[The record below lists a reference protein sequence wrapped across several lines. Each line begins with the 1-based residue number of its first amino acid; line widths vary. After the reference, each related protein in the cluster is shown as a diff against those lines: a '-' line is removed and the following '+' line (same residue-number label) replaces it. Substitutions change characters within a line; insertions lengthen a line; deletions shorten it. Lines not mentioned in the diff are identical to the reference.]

1 MEVQQ
6 LGLNLSDCPAG
17 IDSACYRP
25 PSWPPPADW
34 VVAEDENGD
43 PISRWGDEFWDF
55 SLWAGKSFKLY
66 FAGSRS
72 GRSAPIR
79 NAENQHVLRMLA
91 TWLIWGPRGARTWS
105 ALRNRFDLLRR
116 IVALCDREG
125 VLARELTRFPDLLK
139 QVSQLFSGQKEQVRI
154 IGELDRFLRA
164 KDVLGWVLVDEGGI
178 RRLSR
183 TFAEAEGEDLEQT
196 AYIPPRIWCY
206 QVQRLQECLD
216 DFLEHKQQVEDCFQF
231 CLNAYA
237 HNLGGL
243 EAALVAKGVLHTL
256 LPFCTQ
262 KRGAG
267 KRNGHRF
274 YGRFELTAQKFG
286 ISHLLEKWVKRK
298 EQDIDIRSFS
308 AYLTLIQLVGLS
320 YIANF
325 TLQRKEEMGALRA
338 DCLRWEQDP
347 VVGRIAIICG
357 GTTKTDPDDNAL
369 WPTSPCVELAVE
381 AMTVVA
387 RLRVQCA
394 ASIPEVN
401 CSPSDLANP
410 YLLQTA
416 YEPWGCTPDK
426 PKPYSTRSVV
436 PPYEAVVR
444 RFPCLFDPEQIRI
457 TEDDLTKARMFTP
470 NLSKDEKFKAG
481 RTWPWAYHQLR
492 RTGGINMFASG
503 LLSDSSIQVIMKH
516 MTLLQTVYYGRNH
529 TRLRFSEE
537 FEDLTTAARYEVIA
551 KQIEGLVEERYVSPV
566 DSQRKQEIVVNL
578 IGAKDFKVLARAA
591 EKGEVSFRE
600 TRLGGCTRTGT
611 CDYGGI
617 ESVARCAGGDGDK
630 PCRDAVFDKLKK
642 PAVEKQLAGA
652 EQRLQAA
659 MPNSPRKEALLAEA
673 QGLRNFLEVTR
684 D

>member
-1 MEVQQ
+1 
-6 LGLNLSDCPAG
+6 
-17 IDSACYRP
+17 
-25 PSWPPPADW
+25 
-34 VVAEDENGD
+34 
-43 PISRWGDEFWDF
+43 
-55 SLWAGKSFKLY
+55 
-66 FAGSRS
+66 
-72 GRSAPIR
+72 
-79 NAENQHVLRMLA
+79 
-91 TWLIWGPRGARTWS
+91 
-105 ALRNRFDLLRR
+105 
-116 IVALCDREG
+116 
-125 VLARELTRFPDLLK
+125 
-139 QVSQLFSGQKEQVRI
+139 
-154 IGELDRFLRA
+154 
-164 KDVLGWVLVDEGGI
+164 
-178 RRLSR
+178 
-183 TFAEAEGEDLEQT
+183 
-196 AYIPPRIWCY
+196 
-206 QVQRLQECLD
+206 
-216 DFLEHKQQVEDCFQF
+216 
-231 CLNAYA
+231 
-237 HNLGGL
+237 
-243 EAALVAKGVLHTL
+243 
-256 LPFCTQ
+256 
-262 KRGAG
+262 
-267 KRNGHRF
+267 
-274 YGRFELTAQKFG
+274 
-286 ISHLLEKWVKRK
+286 
-298 EQDIDIRSFS
+298 
-308 AYLTLIQLVGLS
+308 
-320 YIANF
+320 
-325 TLQRKEEMGALRA
+325 
-338 DCLRWEQDP
+338 
-347 VVGRIAIICG
+347 
-357 GTTKTDPDDNAL
+357 
-369 WPTSPCVELAVE
+369 
-381 AMTVVA
+381 
-387 RLRVQCA
+387 
-394 ASIPEVN
+394 
-401 CSPSDLANP
+401 
-410 YLLQTA
+410 
-416 YEPWGCTPDK
+416 
-426 PKPYSTRSVV
+426 
-436 PPYEAVVR
+436 
-444 RFPCLFDPEQIRI
+444 LFDPEQIRI